1 MRLIS
6 IWLALLIG
14 SPLLFGADKDFSF
27 AGLKDGA
34 IPPGWRPAL
43 TGGGG
48 PVKWG
53 IVQDDVPSELERFSA
68 LAPNVNVRP
77 VMAQLSQDKT
87 DERFPML
94 IYDEEEYGNFKL
106 TTKFKTLS
114 GEMEQMAGIAFRIVD
129 EKNYHV
135 IRASS
140 KGGTFLF
147 YSFINGQRTQPV
159 GVNIAIASN
168 VWHTLEIDATGT
180 RFVFRLDGKDVMPPL
195 DNPNFRR
202 GKIGYWT
209 KSDSVSY
216 FVDTRIEYKEHIIQ
230 AQRQVDEAMKQFDRL
245 IALRIVVPGDA
256 PKTTRILASS
266 IEDEIDQPGIA
277 KEMEVIKTGKIMYLR
292 ENKQV
297 TVTLP
302 LRDRNGD
309 PIAAVR
315 VTMERFPGQTQK
327 NAIIRAQPVVANVQ
341 KSILGLES
349 LTE

>member
-1 MRLIS
+1 MRLIPTC
-6 IWLALLIG
+6 LALLIG

-27 AGLKDGA
+27 SALKDGE
-34 IPPGWRPAL
+34 IPPGWRSTL

-53 IVQDDVPSELERFSA
+53 VVEDEVPSALERFSP

-94 IYDEEEYGNFKL
+94 IYEEEEYGDFKL
-106 TTKFKTLS
+106 TTRFKTVS
-114 GEMEQMAGIAFRIVD
+114 GDTEQMAGIAFRIVD

-135 IRASS
+135 VRASS

-180 RFVFRLDGKDVMPPL
+180 RFLFRLDGQDVMPPL
-195 DNPNFRR
+195 DNPHFRR

-216 FVDTRIEYKEHIIQ
+216 FVDTHIEYKEHVIQ
-230 AQRQVDEAMKQFDRL
+230 AQRQVEEAMKRFDRL

-266 IEDEIDQPGIA
+266 IDNEIDQPGIP

-292 ENKQV
+292 EKKQV
-297 TVTLP
+297 TITLP
-302 LRDRNGD
+302 LRDRNGE
-309 PIAAVR
+309 PVAAVR

-327 NAIIRAQPVVANVQ
+327 NAIVRAQPVVANIQ
-341 KSILGLES
+341 ESILGLES